1 MFFFFFNDTAPTEI
15 YTLSLHDA
23 LPISTDNLINEAD
36 TWDQTGLV
44 SSDTCSYS
52 GTLEPGEV
60 CFGHALTN
68 GEVDGG
74 GIITSNQMSLIDD
87 AGMSVGQLNQGF
99 TFNYGF
105 DAESHMSNASLPSCS
120 ETTGDCRDIIDLT
133 LTLTETNGTII
144 NTYNHYIEL
153 NYAGLQSYDFTNTIG
168 ANNYSDVLSQLQ
180 IFGVDAGFTNGY
192 YGAIIDDPYFTTT
205 YDTFVLIDSIIDIIE
220 SEIIDVVIDDIAI
233 TDDIVQIEIDL
244 PDIFDEPIE
253 LDFNITTD
261 FEPIEIE
268 AIQEIE
274 VIEIEMTQA
283 VEVEVVEVQ
292 MEIAEL
298 FEEIEIEEIPEPET
312 VEAESE
318 ATEPEP
324 EPEPEPETTEDQ
336 SPGDDAATDEQ
347 QEEENIDEQTNE
359 DEEETETTEVLVADK
374 KAELKQKIANKLM
387 EKTTDK
393 NSVAANTQV
402 LGLMV
407 ALTDTAGFTEYQTAT
422 ITETS
427 TWYDSKDIYMDQTML
442 QDPFANVFAATQ
454 NYQMNMM
461 ENSQY

>member
-1 MFFFFFNDTAPTEI
+1 MLLLYLLLLPFYF
-15 YTLSLHDA
+15 DA
-23 LPISTDNLINEAD
+23 KAEVITTSNLINEAD

-68 GEVDGG
+68 GEIDGG
-74 GIITSNQMSLIDD
+74 GIITSNQMSLIND

-105 DAESHMSNASLPSCS
+105 DAESHISNINIPTCS
-120 ETTGDCRDIIDLT
+120 ETTGDCKDIIDLT

-153 NYAGLQSYDFTNTIG
+153 NYSGLQTYDYTNTIG

-192 YGAIIDDPYFTTT
+192 YGAIIDDPYFTVT

-220 SEIIDVVIDDIAI
+220 AEIIDVVIDDILI

-261 FEPIEIE
+261 FEPIEID

-274 VIEIEMTQA
+274 VIEIQMTEA
-283 VEVEVVEVQ
+283 VEVEIVEVQ

-312 VEAESE
+312 VEEE
-318 ATEPEP
+318 PETTEPEP
-324 EPEPEPETTEDQ
+324 ETETVEDQ
-336 SPGDDAATDEQ
+336 SPGDDASGDE
-347 QEEENIDEQTNE
+347 QEEEVVEEQTNE
-359 DEEETETTEVLVADK
+359 DEKETETTEVLVADK

-427 TWYDSKDIYMDQTML
+427 TWYDSKDIYMDQTIL
-442 QDPFANVFAATQ
+442 QDPFADVFAATQ